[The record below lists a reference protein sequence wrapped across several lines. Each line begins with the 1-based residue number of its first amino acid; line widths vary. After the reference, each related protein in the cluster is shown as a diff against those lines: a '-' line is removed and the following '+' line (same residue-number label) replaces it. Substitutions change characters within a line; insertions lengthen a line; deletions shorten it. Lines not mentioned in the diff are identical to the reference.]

1 MGFLS
6 AYSTTTKVTVGDEQ
20 RGYWV
25 ELKDCL
31 SQGDKEKA
39 EQALTTGQLTPGRD
53 VQMVMDVARYRQLM
67 VLASIKSWNLD
78 DEAGNVWPIDLDHV
92 QALPGNEFDRLW
104 TLVDKTNAPASA
116 AERKR
121 FPDGGGSGDQDGDA
135 GAAVSA

>member
-6 AYSTTTKVTVGDEQ
+6 AYSTTTKVMIGDEQ

-39 EQALTTGQLTPGRD
+39 EQALTTGQLTPGQDIR
-53 VQMVMDVARYRQLM
+53 MVMDVARYRQLM

-78 DEAGNVWPIDLDHV
+78 DENGQVWPIDLEHV
-92 QALPGNEFDRLW
+92 QAIPGNEFDRLW
-104 TLVDKTNAPASA
+104 STVDKSNAPASS

-121 FPDGGGSGDQDGDA
+121 FPDGSSGGDQDGNSGSADA
-135 GAAVSA
+135 S